1 MLTTGETLPVG
12 PVGKTEKCNWM
23 VMKEFKMILNYS
35 KNSSDMLRE
44 KYFELIFL
52 SPKSG
57 YCDYRNKV
65 NLKNCGAGFSSHKRV

>member
-52 SPKSG
+52 SP
-57 YCDYRNKV
+57 
-65 NLKNCGAGFSSHKRV
+65 